1 MLKPKLIHKNKDFLV
16 INKPAGLL
24 VHKSVLNR
32 EDLPPSQAS
41 LAAGGNKD
49 EETLVGWLLK
59 NYPQIKNVGEDII
72 NRPGIVHRLDRETS
86 GVMIIPL
93 NQKSF
98 DHFKK
103 LFQEHKI
110 KKTYLVLVYGTVKS
124 DKVVID
130 KPIGI
135 KSGTTRRSVHC
146 ARMAKE
152 ATTEFEVVKRF
163 QHKNQKL
170 TLLKA
175 YPKTGRT
182 HQIRVH
188 LAYIHCP
195 VVGDK
200 MYGRKN
206 DLFPEIGHQ
215 FLHAESIEFQD
226 AKGKTLKFK
235 ASLPKELKTFLNKN
249 S

>member
-1 MLKPKLIHKNKDFLV
+1 
-16 INKPAGLL
+16 L

-32 EDLPPSQAS
+32 EDL
-41 LAAGGNKD
+41 NKNED
-49 EETLVGWLLK
+49 TLVAWLIK

-93 NQKSF
+93 NQKTF
-98 DHFKK
+98 EYFKK

-124 DKVVID
+124 DRMVID

-146 ARMAKE
+146 AKMAKD
-152 ATTEFEVVKRF
+152 AITEFEVAKRF
-163 QHKNQKL
+163 NYKGQDL
-170 TLLKA
+170 TLLRA

-200 MYGRKN
+200 LYGRKN
-206 DLFPEIGHQ
+206 DMFPEIGHQ
-215 FLHAESIEFQD
+215 FLHAESIEFKD
-226 AKGKTLKFK
+226 AKGKIQKFK
-235 ASLPKELKTFLNKN
+235 AALPTILNSFLK
-249 S
+249 SAE

>member
-1 MLKPKLIHKNKDFLV
+1 MLKLKPKLIHKNKDFIV

-32 EDLPPSQAS
+32 EDL
-41 LAAGGNKD
+41 NKD
-49 EETLVGWLLK
+49 EETLVAWLLK
-59 NYPQIKNVGEDII
+59 NYPQIKNVGEDTI

-93 NQKSF
+93 NQKTF
-98 DHFKK
+98 DYFKK
-103 LFQEHKI
+103 IFQEHEI
-110 KKTYLVLVYGTVKS
+110 KKTYVVLVHGNVKS
-124 DKVVID
+124 DRVLID

-135 KSGTTRRSVHC
+135 KSGTTRRSVHSS
-146 ARMAKE
+146 RMAKS

-163 QHKNQKL
+163 KYKNESL

-200 MYGRKN
+200 LYGRKI

-215 FLHAESIEFQD
+215 FLHAESIEFKD
-226 AKGKTLKFK
+226 AKGKLLKFK
-235 ASLPKELKTFLNKN
+235 ADLPKSLKSFLK
-249 S
+249 SAE